1 MVGLLPLQGACAYTK
16 KEKRIIAKIHYIRKM
31 IMLRGP
37 LLLLPAPYGDGRWTV
52 VKADLEDPEL
62 RTV

>member
-1 MVGLLPLQGACAYTK
+1 
-16 KEKRIIAKIHYIRKM
+16 M
-31 IMLRGP
+31 IMLGGP
-37 LLLLPAPYGDGRWTV
+37 LLLLLAPYGDGRWTV